1 MGLTNDKRRSCST
14 ACCLLVPTETIPV
27 TPDAVVNNISEEKRE
42 REKRDY
48 AADEPDKEITYTT

>member
-27 TPDAVVNNISEEKRE
+27 TPDAVVNNISEEN
-42 REKRDY
+42 EKRDY
-48 AADEPDKEITYTT
+48 SADEPDKEITYTT